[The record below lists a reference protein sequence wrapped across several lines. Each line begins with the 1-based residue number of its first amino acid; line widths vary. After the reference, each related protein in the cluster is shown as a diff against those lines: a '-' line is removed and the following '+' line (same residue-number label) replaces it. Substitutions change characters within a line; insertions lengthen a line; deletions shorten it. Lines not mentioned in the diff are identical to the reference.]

1 MRKLLV
7 ALAVVGALSVS
18 LTATSTVVASAQ
30 DATGTVTVVHG
41 LRGVV
46 ADVYLDG
53 ALALP
58 AFEPERVTD
67 PMAVPA
73 GPHHIDI
80 RLAGAPP
87 TDPPAVAGDVVVTAD
102 ARQSVVAHLD
112 SAGNPAITAYLDDAS
127 PVAAGAA
134 RAVIRHTAAAP
145 PVDVSL
151 NDAVVAAALSEPGS
165 ASADVPAASY
175 QVSVWS
181 PGTRTAV
188 VAPQM
193 ATLAEGDATNMYL
206 IGSAQAGT
214 LSWIA
219 EQLPNLATAPT
230 QIQTGDSGLVADGR
244 GQSFPTGLVLGGLGV
259 AVAAA
264 IAVVIAVVNRRSRL
278 A

>member
-1 MRKLLV
+1 MRKLVV
-7 ALAVVGALSVS
+7 AFAVVGALSVS
-18 LTATSTVVASAQ
+18 LTATGTVVASAQ
-30 DATGTVTVVHG
+30 NATGTVTVVHG

-80 RLAGAPP
+80 RVAGAPAA
-87 TDPPAVAGDVVVTAD
+87 DPPAVAGDVQVTAD

-127 PVAAGAA
+127 PVAAGSA

-151 NDAVVAAALSEPGS
+151 NDSVVAPALSEPGS
-165 ASADVPAASY
+165 ASAVVPAASY

-188 VAPQM
+188 VAPQT
-193 ATLAEGDATNMYL
+193 ATLAEGVATMMYL
-206 IGSAQAGT
+206 IGSAKAGT

-219 EQLPNLATAPT
+219 EQVPDLATPPT
-230 QIQTGDSGLVADGR
+230 RIQTGDSGLAADGR
-244 GQSFPTGLVLGGLGV
+244 GQGFPTGVVVGGLGV

-264 IAVVIAVVNRRSRL
+264 IAVIVAISRRSRL